1 MSPVESTLA
10 ALVAFPTV
18 SSRPVE
24 AIAAYLADRCSSA
37 GMRVERFETSP
48 GKCNVVASAGP
59 AGTDGLVISGH
70 MDVVPVEGQPWTS
83 DPFVLTPRGDRLV
96 ARGSADMKGFLA
108 ATVEALPS
116 IPLARLQRE
125 LVFVYTHDEEVGCL
139 GSRAV
144 ADRLL
149 AEWPDLDGAEKPP
162 VLNAL
167 LSRPAWTMKLL
178 DAIAAGKVRRT
189 ELGVAQAR
197 QIRALHDDALTQRL
211 TDTWGAI
218 QDTEEA
224 TKRAAILSWRQKL
237 GPEALKRADP
247 AEGRKLYM
255 QSCGACHL
263 LYGAGGTIGPD
274 LTGSGRQNLDYL
286 LENILF
292 PSAIVAPEFRQTT
305 LTLKDGRS
313 LSGVIRSRNNQAVV
327 IQMIGETA
335 TVGLSD
341 IAQQETSPLSL
352 MPEGLLDAL
361 TGAQALDLVSYL
373 MSSSPPAGR

>member
-1 MSPVESTLA
+1 MFGDGRALVRIKEVALDKDVALPRRRA
-10 ALVAFPTV
+10 ALRSLIDARADGFRAVCEQLMAVRHLSAVAA
-18 SSRPVE
+18 SG
-24 AIAAYLADRCSSA
+24 LALFD
-37 GMRVERFETSP
+37 
-48 GKCNVVASAGP
+48 
-59 AGTDGLVISGH
+59 DL
-70 MDVVPVEGQPWTS
+70 
-83 DPFVLTPRGDRLV
+83 
-96 ARGSADMKGFLA
+96 
-108 ATVEALPS
+108 
-116 IPLARLQRE
+116 
-125 LVFVYTHDEEVGCL
+125 
-139 GSRAV
+139 AV

-149 AEWPDLDGAEKPP
+149 AEWPVLDGAEKPP
-162 VLNAL
+162 VLNVL
-167 LSRPAWTMKLL
+167 LARPAWTMKLL

-218 QDTEEA
+218 QDTDDA
-224 TKRAAILSWRQKL
+224 TKRAAMQSWRQKL

-263 LYGAGGTIGPD
+263 FYGAGGSIGPD

-352 MPEGLLDAL
+352 MPEGLLDGL
-361 TGAQALDLVSYL
+361 TGVQALDLFSYL
-373 MSSSPPAGR
+373 MSRSPPAGR